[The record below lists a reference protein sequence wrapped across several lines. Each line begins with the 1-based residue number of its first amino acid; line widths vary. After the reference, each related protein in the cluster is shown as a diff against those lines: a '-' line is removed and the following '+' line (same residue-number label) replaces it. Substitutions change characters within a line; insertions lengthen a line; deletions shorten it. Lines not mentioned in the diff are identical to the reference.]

1 MIEDNAFNIIISAKC
16 FLFLTS
22 LKSKHQF
29 GRDHVLLDRDRLYPP
44 RGI

>member
-16 FLFLTS
+16 FLFFLPAEE
-22 LKSKHQF
+22 KHQF